1 MFYDFVNQFVGYRL
15 DEYDGSKIRIA
26 EKYINNEGED
36 FNIIYRQGEFL
47 KNGNS
52 HQMVM
57 FGVQSSALA
66 SRPSIF
72 PLHSTRVN
80 PAFTSA

>member
-26 EKYINNEGED
+26 EKYINNE
-36 FNIIYRQGEFL
+36 
-47 KNGNS
+47 
-52 HQMVM
+52 MVM

-66 SRPSIF
+66 SRSSISR
-72 PLHSTRVN
+72 LHSTRVN